1 MLVDNNKIQSFTAN
15 SSVAT
20 DGFTGINII
29 SRWCV
34 NRVQPSITQMNKIE
48 TILDVDVITLIT
60 QTKN

>member
-1 MLVDNNKIQSFTAN
+1 MPANNNKIQSFTAN

-48 TILDVDVITLIT
+48 TILDVDVRNLIT
-60 QTKN
+60 PTK